1 MREDVALLQHPQEV
15 RLDRPVHHDRQPR
28 GIGDFAR
35 RLQHLDVVRQITV
48 FAVHADLDAEQA
60 IAIGFDRPDG
70 RPRVDHARIEID
82 FVQDDEADGRDVEQR
97 VDSRGRPVDDVLA
110 ETGKRAGAA
119 RAAIEDRRDA
129 GLEPDDVRID
139 AERNAVLVDV
149 RMQVDQSRR
158 DQLALGVEHL
168 TGLVRRDVRGDARDA
183 SVGDGDV
190 AFRREILRRI
200 DDVAAGNQEIVGLL
214 GGRCL
219 RRWRRL
225 RGRCTEAAERGDCDG
240 R

>member
-1 MREDVALLQHPQEV
+1 MREDVALFQDRQEV

-35 RLQHLDVVRQITV
+35 RLQHLDVVRQIAV
-48 FAVHADLDAEQA
+48 LAVHPDLDAKQA
-60 IAIGFDRPDG
+60 IAIRFDRPDG
-70 RPRVDHARIEID
+70 RPRVDHAGIEID
-82 FVQDDEADGRDVEQR
+82 FVEDDEPDRRDVEQR

-110 ETGKRAGAA
+110 ETGERTGAA

-129 GLEPDDVRID
+129 GLEPDDIRID
-139 AERNAVLVDV
+139 AERNTVLVDV
-149 RMQVDQSRR
+149 RMQVDQPGR
-158 DQLALGVEHL
+158 DQLAPGVEHL
-168 TGLVRRDVRGDARDA
+168 AGLVWRDVRVDARDA

-190 AFRREILRRI
+190 AFRREVLRRI

-214 GGRCL
+214 SGRCL
-219 RRWRRL
+219 RRRRRL
-225 RGRCTEAAERGDCDG
+225 RGCCTEAAERGEGDG